1 MRFAGLRVFPATL
14 TEASACANEK
24 ARESGWIGAEITL
37 RNAMPIIAV
46 LCATLMLAAC
56 ASGDDVPYTSQG
68 HGPQTFP
75 TDYKSDLLGL
85 LRTYLT
91 NPANLRDAMVSE
103 PTPRDV
109 RGQSQS
115 LYVACLRYNAKNA
128 AGSYQGV
135 TQHLAIYV
143 DGRLDSISDR
153 VGDTCATA
161 NYQPFPEAEHLTR

>member
-1 MRFAGLRVFPATL
+1 M
-14 TEASACANEK
+14 
-24 ARESGWIGAEITL
+24 EIRL
-37 RNAMPIIAV
+37 RNVLPTIAA

-75 TDYKSDLLGL
+75 TDYKSDLLAL

-91 NPANLRDAMVSE
+91 DPTDLHDAMVSE
-103 PTPRDV
+103 PAPRDV

-128 AGSYQGV
+128 LGRYQGV

-153 VGDTCATA
+153 VGDACASA